1 MCFYTPRFSYGCP
14 KLTVYGV
21 AQGCGTGVHA
31 VRGWGAGRVGIQGGY
46 TGVGTGR
53 GTIPGTTQ
61 LLGEG
66 LRYSEAGPVG
76 PAGAGV
82 GGI

>member
-1 MCFYTPRFSYGCP
+1 MG
-14 KLTVYGV
+14 
-21 AQGCGTGVHA
+21 
-31 VRGWGAGRVGIQGGY
+31 QGGY
-46 TGVGTGR
+46 GR

-66 LRYSEAGPVG
+66 PTDSEAGPGG

-82 GGI
+82 GGQWEPGEPGDGGGPRTHPAGPVGHLQCPPWF